1 MSADNGFFDST
12 SVLLS
17 SEKSVEELIQQPP
30 LQGIDDNLVE
40 FSEALRS
47 EYLDYSLGEIQMC
60 WSISLSD

>member
-47 EYLDYSLGEIQMC
+47 EYLDYSFGVIQMC
-60 WSISLSD
+60 RSISII